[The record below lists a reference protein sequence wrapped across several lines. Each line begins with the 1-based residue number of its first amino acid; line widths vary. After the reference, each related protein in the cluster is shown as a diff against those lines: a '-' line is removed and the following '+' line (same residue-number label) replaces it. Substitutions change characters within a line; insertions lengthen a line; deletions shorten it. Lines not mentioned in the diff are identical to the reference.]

1 MGGYGPPSMGSHV
14 YLLEVVST
22 GTIFLLLGI
31 LAKEI
36 SIRSWEPASF
46 LVSGM
51 F

>member
-1 MGGYGPPSMGSHV
+1 MGGYVPPSMGSQV

-31 LAKEI
+31 LAKKI
-36 SIRSWEPASF
+36 SIGSWEPPSF
-46 LVSGM
+46 LLSGL